1 MVLALSQTD
10 NGSSANHADV
20 QGMFRDRE
28 FKEVSGYTRDHCL
41 SRHTSLMTVS
51 EIKHE
56 AILLAIN
63 CYFVILKSEKT
74 KDKRVSLQ
82 LSDIAE
88 STVRNIVTSK
98 QVQ

>member
-1 MVLALSQTD
+1 
-10 NGSSANHADV
+10 
-20 QGMFRDRE
+20 
-28 FKEVSGYTRDHCL
+28 
-41 SRHTSLMTVS
+41 MTVS

-63 CYFVILKSEKT
+63 CYFVIPEPEKT

-88 STVRNIVTSK
+88 STVRNIVTDK

>member
-20 QGMFRDRE
+20 QGTFRDRGL
-28 FKEVSGYTRDHCL
+28 KEVPGYTRDHCL

-63 CYFVILKSEKT
+63 CYFVILKPEKI

-98 QVQ
+98 QIQ